1 MFHKTLELIEESFS
15 GEAAKEYVADL
26 TRFHRIQATPGYR
39 AAAEYVLRQLR
50 SWGLEAQ
57 LLSFPANH
65 QTAYWSFA
73 MFQEWDVEEA
83 ALHLVAPEKE
93 RRKLADYHQSKLSVI
108 QRSDS
113 FDGEAELVVLED
125 GEDEADYEGL
135 DVTGKVVLTRGDLE
149 RVRQLAVE
157 ERGAVGII
165 YDGMRPAP
173 PVRLPGD
180 LPDALQYTSF
190 WWTGHEKRCFG
201 FVVSPREGQRLRRLY
216 RQQQK
221 AARSQDDTKQAPAPL
236 RVRAKV
242 RASFYDG
249 SAEVVTALIPGQS
262 DEEVVVVS
270 HLCHPQPSANDNA
283 SGAATAMEVAR
294 ALGRLVAE
302 GQLQQPRR
310 SIRFLWVPEMTGTY
324 AYLATHEDRISKMV
338 AGVNL
343 DMVGQ
348 NQELC
353 GSVSLID
360 RPPQST
366 PSFVTDL
373 IEAIREAQ
381 TAEMPTFGGVGGYAT
396 FRHAAV
402 PFSGGSDHYILSD
415 PTIGVPTPM
424 IIEWPDRFYHTSAD
438 TPEKTDP
445 RTLARNGL
453 LAATYAWFIAN
464 AGPAEVAWLGREM
477 AARAKARVLRE
488 VQAAVTRVMEREQGA
503 GQGNDAGTELARA
516 LAALR
521 KRLDYITE
529 RESLALASLQRL
541 SPEVDPAGW
550 QAEVA
555 ELARA
560 ELTRAE
566 AAVRDHTRRLG
577 LDQLPDLPPH
587 EFDEAAQEAA
597 GIVPRRLYRGPL
609 SIGSH
614 VHKLTPEER
623 KELRDLTRRGGEVGW
638 SIVPTLAV
646 YWADGQRTLLEIAER
661 VEQEAGQRDVNM
673 LLKYFHLLSK
683 MGLVE
688 LTRGNTP

>member
-1 MFHKTLELIEESFS
+1 VFHKTLKLIKESFS
-15 GEAAKEYVADL
+15 GEAAREYVADL

-39 AAAEYVLRQLR
+39 AAAEYVLKQLR
-50 SWGLEAQ
+50 SWGLDAQ

-65 QTAYWSFA
+65 QTAYWSFS

-83 ALHLVAPEKE
+83 TLHLIEPGKE
-93 RRKLADYHQSKLSVI
+93 RRKLADYHDSKLSII

-135 DVTGKVVLTRGDLE
+135 DVAGKVVLTRGDLE

-201 FVVSPREGQRLRRLY
+201 FVLSPREGQRLRRLY
-216 RQQQK
+216 REQQK
-221 AARSQDDTKQAPAPL
+221 AAHSEDGSEQAPAPL

-242 RASFYDG
+242 RARFYDG
-249 SAEVVTALIPGQS
+249 TAEVVTALIPGQT
-262 DEEVVVVS
+262 DQEVVVVS

-283 SGAATAMEVAR
+283 SGAAATMEIAR
-294 ALGRLVAE
+294 TLNRLIAEGRLNS
-302 GQLQQPRR
+302 PRR
-310 SIRFLWVPEMTGTY
+310 AIRFLWVPEMTGTY
-324 AYLATHEDRISKMV
+324 AYLATHEDRIPRTV

-348 NQELC
+348 NQDLC

-373 IEAIREAQ
+373 MEAIREAQ

-415 PTIGVPTPM
+415 PTVGVPTPM

-445 RTLARNGL
+445 RTLTRNGV

-464 AGPAEVAWLGREM
+464 AGSAEVAWLGREM
-477 AARAKARVLRE
+477 VTRAKARVLRE
-488 VQAAVTRVMEREQGA
+488 VQTAVTRAMER
-503 GQGNDAGTELARA
+503 GQGEGDDAGTELTRA

-521 KRLDYITE
+521 KRLDYIIE
-529 RESLALASLQRL
+529 RESLALASLRRL
-541 SPEVDPAGW
+541 DEEVDPSGW
-550 QAEVA
+550 QAELGELARA

-560 ELTRAE
+560 EAT
-566 AAVRDHTRRLG
+566 VRDHARRLG
-577 LDQLPDLPPH
+577 LGELPVLP
-587 EFDEAAQEAA
+587 AAELNEVEQEAA
-597 GIVPRRLYRGPL
+597 SIVPRRPYRGPL
-609 SIGSH
+609 SLGSH

-623 KELRDLTRRGGEVGW
+623 KELRNLVRRGSEVGW

-646 YWADGQRTLLEIAER
+646 YWADGKRTLLEIADR
-661 VEQEAGQRDVNM
+661 VEQEAGQRDVDM
-673 LLKYFHLLSK
+673 LLKYFRLLSK
-683 MGLVE
+683 MELVE
-688 LTRGNTP
+688 LTRG